1 MQFHVRA
8 FEGPDPY
15 ARAGGIASRV
25 TGLTQALAA
34 MGFETHL
41 WFIGDAHLPG
51 HERQDQLRLHRW
63 CQWISRYH
71 PRGVYDG
78 EEGKRTDYAVS
89 LPPFLVR
96 EVLLPHV
103 QQGGQAVI
111 LAEEWHT
118 VDAVLHRNW
127 VLRASGVGR
136 RAAILSH
143 AQ

>member
-1 MQFHVRA
+1 MHRQWDFLLPLPPEEVNMQFHVLS

-41 WFIGDAHLPG
+41 WFVGDAHLPG
-51 HERQDQLRLHRW
+51 HETQDQLRLHRW
-63 CQWISRYH
+63 CQWISRSH
-71 PRGVYDG
+71 PLGVYDG

-89 LPPFLVR
+89 LPPFLFR

-103 QQGGQAVI
+103 QHGGQAVI

-118 VDAVLHRNW
+118 EA
-127 VLRASGVGR
+127 
-136 RAAILSH
+136 
-143 AQ
+143 